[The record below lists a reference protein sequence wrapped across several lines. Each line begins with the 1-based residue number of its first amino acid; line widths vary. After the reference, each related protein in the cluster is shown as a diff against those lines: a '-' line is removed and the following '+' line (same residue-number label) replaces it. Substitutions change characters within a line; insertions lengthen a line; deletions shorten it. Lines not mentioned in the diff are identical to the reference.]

1 MGNEWLS
8 IYGLTRLYTGTGTI
22 FDELQLPTQF
32 TDPTVI
38 TDRLMLDTMELEVL
52 YSDPDTFKGALGI
65 YSKSRL
71 PSWQKLADDMY
82 HAYDPYINFT
92 RDEARVNIITKNLE
106 DLRTD
111 NLQDKRTADLTEER
125 TPDLSEERTYDL
137 TDERTPDLSEER
149 TLDLANGNTRTTS
162 KNAWNGTGVGT
173 MVAAEQIVDS
183 GTDTGT
189 DTLATTGT
197 DTNTRT
203 GTDTLAT
210 TGTDTRTTSG
220 TDTYNKTG
228 TQKNEQTG
236 TLKTEDYFHSQGD
249 SAMFTPTDIAK
260 KEFELRAQY
269 SVIEYILADI
279 KTHFCLMVY

>member
-8 IYGLTRLYTGTGTI
+8 IYGLTQLYTGTGTI

-52 YSDPDTFKGALGI
+52 YADPDTFKGALGI

-82 HAYDPYINFT
+82 HAYDPFINFT
-92 RDEARVNIITKNLE
+92 RDETRVNTITR
-106 DLRTD
+106 DLMDNRID
-111 NLQDKRTADLTEER
+111 NLQSKRTAALT
-125 TPDLSEERTYDL
+125 
-137 TDERTPDLSEER
+137 
-149 TLDLANGNTRTTS
+149 NGNTRTVS
-162 KNAWNGTGVGT
+162 RNAWDGSTVGSMT
-173 MVAAEQIVDS
+173 PAEQIA
-183 GTDTGT
+183 DTGS
-189 DTLATTGT
+189 LTG
-197 DTNTRT
+197 
-203 GTDTLAT
+203 
-210 TGTDTRTTSG
+210 G
-220 TDTYNKTG
+220 TDTYNNTG
-228 TQKNEQTG
+228 NQSNTQQG
-236 TLKTEDYFHSQGD
+236 TIKSEDHFHSQGD